1 MGLGEQWYGDEGGRL
16 KKLDNLFITSYQS
29 DKIGNLESKT
39 KCQFPNVKTSTAI
52 MENSMEVPEKLKIE
66 LPYNTTIPFLGIVLE
81 KTLIQKVIYN
91 TQWNITQP

>member
-1 MGLGEQWYGDEGGRL
+1 
-16 KKLDNLFITSYQS
+16 
-29 DKIGNLESKT
+29 
-39 KCQFPNVKTSTAI
+39 
-52 MENSMEVPEKLKIE
+52 MEVPGKLKIE